1 MKIIPTRFGGPWFP
15 SFVYLVIGC
24 VIMAFGISLEV
35 TADVIMLPAEALV
48 RAIAQKTKIRFGN
61 VKVCFDSTLTILA
74 MIVAMLAFHKLNGV
88 REGTLFNALVVGQIV
103 KLWRKLFEKAAK

>member
-61 VKVCFDSTLTILA
+61 VKVCFDSTLYHTCDDRCNA
-74 MIVAMLAFHKLNGV
+74 GV
-88 REGTLFNALVVGQIV
+88 PQTEWSQRRYFI
-103 KLWRKLFEKAAK
+103 